1 MLLVL
6 LWVLPALPLPPVVV
20 VTMVIVGVVCVS
32 GEGEVVSIGTGMR
45 RVLVLESG
53 GSGDDSGLER

>member
-1 MLLVL
+1 MLLQVL
-6 LWVLPALPLPPVVV
+6 LGPPVVV
-20 VTMVIVGVVCVS
+20 VTMVTTGVVCVS
-32 GEGEVVSIGTGMR
+32 GVVVSIGTGMR